1 MFRKRQPLLKDWYGS
16 PSGVP
21 ARRITS
27 KIPIRA
33 AAANRMAKPMYF
45 PPMRSIKRPPASD
58 RTTVTVSVSVCLREM
73 YRPLL
78 FSSINPSIHWFS
90 TTVVWA

>member
-1 MFRKRQPLLKDWYGS
+1 MSRKRQPLLEDWYGS
-16 PSGVP
+16 PSVFLP
-21 ARRITS
+21 ENHF

-58 RTTVTVSVSVCLREM
+58 RTTVTVSVSVCLKEM
-73 YRPLL
+73 YRPLFFL
-78 FSSINPSIHWFS
+78 R
-90 TTVVWA
+90 